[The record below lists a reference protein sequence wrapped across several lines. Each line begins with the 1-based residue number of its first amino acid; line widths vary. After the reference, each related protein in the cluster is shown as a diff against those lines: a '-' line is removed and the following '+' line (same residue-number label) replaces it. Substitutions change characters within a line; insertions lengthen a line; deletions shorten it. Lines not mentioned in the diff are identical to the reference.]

1 MIAPKKG
8 TPKLSSLL
16 KVTADFLHV
25 PLTMEHSMELIQRK
39 DKEQHLI
46 ARSGLEQCTQT

>member
-16 KVTADFLHV
+16 KVTADLLHV
-25 PLTMEHSMELIQRK
+25 PLTIECSMKLIQRK
-39 DKEQHLI
+39 GKE
-46 ARSGLEQCTQT
+46 